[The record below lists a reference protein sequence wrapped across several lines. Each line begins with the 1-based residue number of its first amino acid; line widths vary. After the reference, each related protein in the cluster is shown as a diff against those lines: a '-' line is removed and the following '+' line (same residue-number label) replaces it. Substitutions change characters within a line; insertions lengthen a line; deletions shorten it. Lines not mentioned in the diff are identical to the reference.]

1 MKHELNEDQQDCLQE
16 LINVA
21 MGQASDQLARYLDT
35 FVFLSITQTT
45 STDQKQLKL

>member
-1 MKHELNEDQQDCLQE
+1 MNAFDLTEDQHDCLQE

-35 FVFLSITQTT
+35 LSLIHI
-45 STDQKQLKL
+45 

>member
-1 MKHELNEDQQDCLQE
+1 MAYELNEDQQDCLQE

-35 FVFLSITQTT
+35 FVF
-45 STDQKQLKL
+45 